1 MSLGSDFSGIDD
13 VDYALTFLEGELPE
27 RLAFVQAIQRRL
39 STPRGALWYDE
50 SYGLDVR
57 TFLSDNI
64 SPAVAQGA
72 IAAEIRKDERVANAE
87 VSVTV
92 DDLGKWT
99 INMTVSALTQATF
112 ELTFKLDST
121 KLTLL
126 VPNA

>member
-13 VDYALTFLEGELPE
+13 LDFNLSYLEGEE
-27 RLAFVQAIQRRL
+27 AEQVAFMQAIQRRL

-50 SYGLDVR
+50 SYGLDLR

-64 SPAVAQGA
+64 NPSVAQGV

-87 VSVTV
+87 VAVIV

-99 INMTVSALTQATF
+99 INMSVTALTQETF
-112 ELTFKLDST
+112 ELTFKLDSS
-121 KLTLL
+121 KLTL
-126 VPNA
+126 VTSA